1 MEEEASVADAAVAA
15 NRDAAVPPKAR
26 LSGTTLGGGSMRGE
40 NGRALP
46 EAGKWR
52 EQEESCMPERSEP
65 PDPGPGNGVSDSAN
79 AAKGDIPAGPPRCTK
94 WRACPTGRIV
104 EEGAVASLEAATA
117 VVAAGEAPAH
127 TIKAVARTDQ
137 STVGLSDC
145 AWKRQVER
153 QSVSWRLRGVCAPW
167 QVGEAPEGPAAP
179 VGVQTRFG
187 GRSDASYADSC
198 PILRRPRLNEC
209 RPFDVDVGILAPP
222 VLAIGE
228 ASGLGALRPAVPL
241 GFLPSLAAGAPAICG
256 SASSIPP
263 RLVRRP
269 VRVHPT
275 G

>member
-1 MEEEASVADAAVAA
+1 VLVLPLRSSLEEEASVADAAVAA

-94 WRACPTGRIV
+94 WRACPTGRMV

-117 VVAAGEAPAH
+117 VVAAGE
-127 TIKAVARTDQ
+127 
-137 STVGLSDC
+137 
-145 AWKRQVER
+145 
-153 QSVSWRLRGVCAPW
+153 APW

-263 RLVRRP
+263 RHVRRP